1 MALEGSQNEIVSISY
16 FHFFPVVSFR
26 LSYGDLTVTVRGI
39 QDTAGSPEDQ
49 WLSDQHRVPGVILYT
64 TGHHGRDEDLVRKQT
79 RRGGNQV
86 QGMLY
91 IVKNIYR
98 FCLTNGYCVSIV
110 CFC

>member
-26 LSYGDLTVTVRGI
+26 VSNGNLTITVCGI
-39 QDTAGSPEDQ
+39 QDTAGGPEDQ

-64 TGHHGRDEDLVRKQT
+64 TGHYGRDEDLVRKQT

-91 IVKNIYR
+91 ILVKNI
-98 FCLTNGYCVSIV
+98 
-110 CFC
+110 

>member
-1 MALEGSQNEIVSISY
+1 MALKGSQNKIVSISY

-39 QDTAGSPEDQ
+39 QDTAGGPEDQ

-64 TGHHGRDEDLVRKQT
+64 TGHYGRDEDLVRKQT

-91 IVKNIYR
+91 ILVKNI
-98 FCLTNGYCVSIV
+98 
-110 CFC
+110 